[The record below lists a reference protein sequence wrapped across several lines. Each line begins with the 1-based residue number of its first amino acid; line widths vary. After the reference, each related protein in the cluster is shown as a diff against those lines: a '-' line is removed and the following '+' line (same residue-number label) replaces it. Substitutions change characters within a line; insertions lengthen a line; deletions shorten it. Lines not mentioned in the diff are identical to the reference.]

1 MRRGRSGGRWCPGSQ
16 GRFFAAAPWCQ
27 QPAPR
32 CRGGR
37 RAGSAGLLGPR
48 RPECQQRASG
58 EVPSAARVEL
68 CSWPLTHPRR
78 SPPPERDALCLGS
91 LASSGSDPVLLIQQA
106 QVQPQLGKIPQ
117 ATWHGQ
123 KKFKKERKRNA
134 CYLHSPSLSMRQPA
148 PSPRNVVGAVGA
160 HQTWSCP
167 MGSPSVKLPLTVPQK
182 SGAVEQRS
190 LLLVLWLQVTRCD
203 PVPTQGGEEA
213 VQTGFWGAVGSEP
226 NGRQL
231 PPSILTRA
239 LWGGSQAR
247 GPTGRNTPCVPA
259 LPRQGRGSLDP
270 RPVLLQRHP
279 RGTGKKGAAKAGTGQ
294 AGGTAVPLPSPSA
307 FAGGCCRVGPAPA
320 HLQTLCPIPSP
331 GPFLPLPL
339 RPPSP
344 TCVLRG
350 PTPPRALSQR
360 APGPQA
366 ASQPDFQHLA
376 PKEHVRQRA
385 AALPTCPGL
394 WGGFANAQQH

>member
-1 MRRGRSGGRWCPGSQ
+1 MWGCAGGGLAGAGVQEAREGSLLARLGVNSQHPGAGEADGQAALGFWAPGGRSANSVQ
-16 GRFFAAAPWCQ
+16 V
-27 QPAPR
+27 
-32 CRGGR
+32 GR
-37 RAGSAGLLGPR
+37 RLP
-48 RPECQQRASG
+48 RPEWG
-58 EVPSAARVEL
+58 
-68 CSWPLTHPRR
+68 WPLTHPRR
-78 SPPPERDALCLGS
+78 SPPPRRDALCLGS

-123 KKFKKERKRNA
+123 KKLKKERKRNA
-134 CYLHSPSLSMRQPA
+134 CCLHSPSLSMRQPA

-167 MGSPSVKLPLTVPQK
+167 TGSPSVKLPLTVPQK

-259 LPRQGRGSLDP
+259 LSRQGRGSLDP
-270 RPVLLQRHP
+270 RPVLLQWHP
-279 RGTGKKGAAKAGTGQ
+279 GGTGKKGSGKGQHRAGRGHSCAPAEPLCPSLVAA
-294 AGGTAVPLPSPSA
+294 VEWDPPLPTSRPSA
-307 FAGGCCRVGPAPA
+307 PSLPRAPSCLF
-320 HLQTLCPIPSP
+320 HCGL
-331 GPFLPLPL
+331 
-339 RPPSP
+339 
-344 TCVLRG
+344 
-350 PTPPRALSQR
+350 PPRPASSEAQLL
-360 APGPQA
+360 PGRFP
-366 ASQPDFQHLA
+366 S
-376 PKEHVRQRA
+376 
-385 AALPTCPGL
+385 
-394 WGGFANAQQH
+394 